1 MIELLWCQRI
11 AGLILKYFVTRRNT
25 PTIITGKTINGE
37 ASLLYRLQ
45 ILSVVE
51 LTHIGIKLAGI
62 SKFQHV
68 L

>member
-45 ILSVVE
+45 ILSVE
-51 LTHIGIKLAGI
+51 LTHIGIELAGI